1 MEPPLVRKVL
11 FTVIPLLV
19 ILSVII
25 IGLSE
30 SSITFISNN
39 MGEEFYLD
47 AAGADHY
54 TLGALPLDFHY
65 DVVKFTAATGF
76 TSAGIS
82 IGFLIFMLF
91 TGKDSVQVRP
101 ISSRTPVLVSN
112 LPLKRLTSC

>member
-1 MEPPLVRKVL
+1 MEPFLVRKVL
-11 FTVIPLLV
+11 FTVILLLV

-54 TLGALPLDFHY
+54 ALGALPLDFHY
-65 DVVKFTAATGF
+65 DIVKFTAATGF

-82 IGFLIFMLF
+82 IGFLIFMLY
-91 TGKDSVQVRP
+91 TGKYGAQVRP
-101 ISSRTPVLVSN
+101 ISSRTSVLVSN

>member
-1 MEPPLVRKVL
+1 MEPSLVRKAL

-30 SSITFISNN
+30 SSITFISDN

-47 AAGADHY
+47 VAGVDHY
-54 TLGALPLDFHY
+54 ALGALPLDFHY

-82 IGFLIFMLF
+82 IGVLVFMLC
-91 TGKDSVQVRP
+91 TGKDGVQVRP
-101 ISSRTPVLVSN
+101 IPNRTPVLVSN

>member
-1 MEPPLVRKVL
+1 MEPSLVRKAL

-47 AAGADHY
+47 VAGVDHY
-54 TLGALPLDFHY
+54 ALGALPLDFHH

-82 IGFLIFMLF
+82 IGVLVFMLC
-91 TGKDSVQVRP
+91 TGKDGVQVRP
-101 ISSRTPVLVSN
+101 IPNRTPVLVSN

>member
-1 MEPPLVRKVL
+1 MEPSLVRKAL

-47 AAGADHY
+47 VAGVDHY
-54 TLGALPLDFHY
+54 ALGALPLDFHY
-65 DVVKFTAATGF
+65 DVVKFAAATGF

-82 IGFLIFMLF
+82 IGFLVFMLY
-91 TGKDSVQVRP
+91 TGKDGVQVRP
-101 ISSRTPVLVSN
+101 IPNRTPVLVSN

>member
-1 MEPPLVRKVL
+1 MEPSLVRKAL
-11 FTVIPLLV
+11 FTVIPLLI

-47 AAGADHY
+47 VAGVDHY
-54 TLGALPLDFHY
+54 ALGALPLDFHY

-82 IGFLIFMLF
+82 IGVLVFMLC
-91 TGKDSVQVRP
+91 TGKDGVQVRP
-101 ISSRTPVLVSN
+101 IPNRTPVLVSN